1 MHKHKICFPWRGQTL
16 WNLWVTARG
25 KLYGAQKCS
34 SLASI
39 LNNAFLVR
47 WLLVA
52 LYPTLYKIIF
62 EHSPF
67 LLFVGIFAYH
77 FIHFPA
83 ATKHFHVIQSF
94 VIVFGTGQE
103 IHSRSNFQSLEIVW
117 SRSLKFNLSTIYGI
131 YVVNEDDGCYIN
143 ARRRIN

>member
-47 WLLVA
+47 WLLVT

-62 EHSPF
+62 ERSPF
-67 LLFVGIFAYH
+67 LLLVCTFAYH

-83 ATKHFHVIQSF
+83 ATEHFHVIQSF
-94 VIVFGTGQE
+94 VLVFDTGQE
-103 IHSRSNFQSLEIVW
+103 THSRSNFQSLKIAW
-117 SRSLKFNLSTIYGI
+117 SRLLKCNLSTIYGI
-131 YVVNEDDGCYIN
+131 YVVNEDDGCYVN
-143 ARRRIN
+143 TRKRIN